1 MASRMERYNK
11 YHKNGGRSQ
20 KNEELYRAIYER
32 DDNYNIEGV
41 ARLDKTNEI
50 DIAKIKELLENRKEN
65 KKRKRYED
73 LLKETETEVMNIEE
87 EDEDDETDNT
97 NYDIRDILSK
107 AKEDKSEEI
116 KNDYHSLNNTQYNI
130 LKNLK
135 LKDKVNTDDYIDDE
149 DPEIKKLIN
158 TITSTSKLSNLNDKE
173 LSLDLLSD
181 LKSDTMTSSKTLKSI
196 EDIITEDNK
205 EKKDNTA
212 ELELDKSFFTSAYSF
227 GKDDFDVDENGE
239 IIVKKKHTGV
249 KILIFILILIIIAG
263 IGAGIYLMLK

>member
-11 YHKNGGRSQ
+11 YHKTGGRSQ

-73 LLKETETEVMNIEE
+73 LLKEPETEVMRIEDE
-87 EDEDDETDNT
+87 EDEDNDLT
-97 NYDIRDILSK
+97 NYDIRNILSK

-135 LKDKVNTDDYIDDE
+135 LKDKVNTDDYIDGE

-158 TITSTSKLSNLNDKE
+158 TITSTSKLSSLNDKE

-205 EKKDNTA
+205 DKKDNTD

-263 IGAGIYLMLK
+263 IGAGIYLLLK